1 MRGTSMPDVG
11 EYNEKLVIQ
20 AVRRAPDGISQAE
33 TARRTGLSRQAV
45 SLIVRRL
52 LDQGLL
58 RTDGSRSGGRGKPS
72 TVLRVVP
79 ESRLAIGV
87 HLDPSRIAVVLVDL
101 DLQPRARRLIAAPTR
116 DPETDIARIG
126 EAIESLRHEMHAEL
140 RAEHVKGRDTAVDA
154 GGEAPQLL
162 GVGIASPGGIDP
174 VRGIVVDPP
183 WLPGWRHVAVVDQ
196 LSRRT
201 GLPAILAK
209 DTHAALTAELWGRP
223 LLRGATY
230 DYLYVGDGIGS
241 ASAED
246 GTLRHGGGRAGEIGH
261 LPTGIGDAVCSCG
274 RRGCLNLYTD
284 ARRVIGAAREA
295 GIPVDEGEEHG
306 VREQLE
312 LIASRANDGD
322 PVAAAVLELPG
333 RALGSAVRALIDLHD
348 PAQVIIGG
356 PYWHIVEES
365 TIPHLQR
372 AARDA
377 SAPGTAQAQ
386 IVSSHL
392 GPHVGAIGA
401 ASLFMERDLA
411 PRRLDPTAPDQ
422 DDPRGTDGEQATHV
436 VAPEPGDLDAHAST
450 AETSNSVSTVPT
462 VVTSTVSRA
471 SGSAA
476 S

>member
-20 AVRRAPDGISQAE
+20 AVRRDPDGISQAE
-33 TARRTGLSRQAV
+33 AARRTGLSRQAV

-72 TVLRVVP
+72 TVLRVVA

-87 HLDPSRIAVVLVDL
+87 HLDPSQIAVVLVDL

-116 DPETDIARIG
+116 EPEADIARIG
-126 EAIESLRHEMHAEL
+126 EAIESLRHEVHEEL
-140 RAEHVKGRDTAVDA
+140 RAEHEKN
-154 GGEAPQLL
+154 GGPAPREGGAQPQLL

-174 VRGIVVDPP
+174 GRGIVVDPP

-312 LIASRANDGD
+312 LIACRANDGD
-322 PVAAAVLELPG
+322 PAAAAVLELPG

-422 DDPRGTDGEQATHV
+422 DDPRGTDSEQATHV
-436 VAPEPGDLDAHAST
+436 VAPEPRGLDAHAST